1 MTQYGKIT
9 NIITGD
15 TVEVYATTK
24 HPDSH
29 YGREVWVDKDGKAW
43 FDVGGKHPFNYRV
56 EIYGVHKCARIDIG
70 KRIAELR
77 KQQGMKQSDL
87 ADHAGV
93 TAANISRIETGRYS
107 PGLDVLARIA
117 NTLGCELAIIE
128 KPST

>member
-1 MTQYGKIT
+1 MTQYGRIT
-9 NIITGD
+9 NILTGVS
-15 TVEVYATTK
+15 VEVYATTE

-29 YGREVWVDKDGKAW
+29 YGHEVWVDNEGKAW
-43 FDVGGKHPFNYRV
+43 FEVGGKRPFNYRV
-56 EIYGVHKCARIDIG
+56 EIFGVHKCARIDIG
-70 KRIAELR
+70 KRIAQLR
-77 KQQGMKQSDL
+77 KQQGMTQAEL
-87 ADHAGV
+87 GDHAGV